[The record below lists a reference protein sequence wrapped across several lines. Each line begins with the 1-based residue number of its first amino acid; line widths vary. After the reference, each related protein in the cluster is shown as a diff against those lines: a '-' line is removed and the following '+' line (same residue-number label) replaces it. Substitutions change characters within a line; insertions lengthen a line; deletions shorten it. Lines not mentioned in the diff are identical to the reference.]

1 VEANE
6 KRNVANEFITLIAKI
21 NNVVRSD
28 RNLRTA
34 LTTIL
39 AIHKQRIFSQGFDA
53 KGVKIGQYSTKPAHI
68 SKDQQARNTG
78 RTNFK
83 GGYAE
88 YKRAVGRNPGFV
100 ILRNTDQMMMDYG
113 LVGANM
119 SYGFGFQNREN
130 YQKMQWLQNKYQ
142 KDIADISKF
151 EIETLADITVQ
162 QLIKGL

>member
-1 VEANE
+1 M
-6 KRNVANEFITLIAKI
+6 ANEFIGLIAKI

-28 RNLRTA
+28 RNLRAA

-39 AIHKQRIFSQGFDA
+39 AIHKQRIFAQGFDA
-53 KGVKIGQYSTKPAHI
+53 KGVKIGQYSTKPASI
-68 SKDQQARNTG
+68 SKAQQARNTG
-78 RTNFK
+78 RTFFK

-100 ILRNTDQMMMDYG
+100 NLRNTDQMMMDYG
-113 LVGANM
+113 LVGSNGN
-119 SYGFGFQNREN
+119 YGFGFQNSTN

-142 KDIADISKF
+142 KDIADISRF
-151 EIETLADITVQ
+151 EIETLADVVVQ